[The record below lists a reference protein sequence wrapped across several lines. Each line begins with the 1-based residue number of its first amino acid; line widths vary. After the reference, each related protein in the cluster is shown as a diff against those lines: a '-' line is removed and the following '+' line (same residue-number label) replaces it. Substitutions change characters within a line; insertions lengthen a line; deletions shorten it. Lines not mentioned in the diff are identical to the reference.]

1 MTNKYNIVA
10 IFGKAGSGKDA
21 LLSALQNKNPDLVRK
36 ISYTT
41 RPPRE
46 GEVEGKDY
54 YFLSRDEFLK
64 KKFLEKQ
71 SFNGWW
77 YGTSIEELAPAP
89 AINIGIFNI
98 NGINQIFDKKNGI
111 GSVIRNTAGTIALF
125 SRTQPMDI
133 EILPIYISCSD
144 KYRLIHQLQRETD
157 PNISEIIRRFQ
168 ADEKD
173 FKNIPFSYSFVYNN
187 EGMFTDTVYEV
198 SDLINSH
205 KGFFK

>member
-10 IFGKAGSGKDA
+10 IFGPSGSGKDA
-21 LLSALQNKNPDLVRK
+21 LLSAIQNKDPNLIRK
-36 ISYTT
+36 ISHTT

-54 YFLSRDEFLK
+54 YFLSTDEFLK
-64 KKFLEKQ
+64 KEFLEKQ
-71 SFNGWW
+71 LFNGWW

-98 NGINQIFDKKNGI
+98 KGINQIFEKKDKTN
-111 GSVIRNTAGTIALF
+111 IA
-125 SRTQPMDI
+125 
-133 EILPIYISCSD
+133 ILPIYISCSD

-173 FKNIPFSYSFVYNN
+173 FKDIPFSYSFVYNN

-198 SDLINSH
+198 SDLINSY
-205 KGFFK
+205 KDFFK